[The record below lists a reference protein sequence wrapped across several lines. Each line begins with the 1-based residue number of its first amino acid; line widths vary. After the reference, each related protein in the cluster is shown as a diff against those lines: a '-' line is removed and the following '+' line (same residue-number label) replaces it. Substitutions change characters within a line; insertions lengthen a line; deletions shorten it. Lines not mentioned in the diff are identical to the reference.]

1 MTADLRPESP
11 ESPEFPESPKSA
23 EPSGSSGSAE
33 PSGSSGSVEPSGS
46 SGSPES
52 SGSSGPSAHPAPSQA
67 ARPET
72 LAVHAPQPEIR
83 GSRPLGM
90 PLHQGHIYAFESADA
105 LARAFESPDAFL
117 YSRMGNP
124 TVRALETAVARL
136 EGGADA
142 HSYASGMGAINGVLL
157 ALLSTGGHVVA
168 QRCVYGGTYAVLTD
182 LAARWGV
189 EVTYVSGTDPDEVRA
204 ALRPETRLLY
214 LETIA
219 NPTTRVSDLP
229 ALIAVAREAGVPSC
243 VDNTF
248 ASPLLCR
255 PIAYG
260 ADIVVHSATKYL
272 AGHADVL
279 GGIAVFKDADMHRR
293 IRHYAVEQGA
303 VTDPFAAWLTL
314 RGLQTLPLRVE
325 RQCANAA
332 ELAGRLAAH
341 PAVAAV
347 RHPALAGH
355 PDRELAA
362 RLLPK
367 GGGGVI
373 SLDLAGGREAGRA
386 FVEAVRVASLSVSL
400 GDVKTLVMHPAST
413 SHRQLDEAALTA
425 AGIGPGTVRL
435 SVGIE
440 HVEDLWTDL
449 AQALEKAAATET
461 V

>member
-1 MTADLRPESP
+1 MTADTHLTAADHHPE
-11 ESPEFPESPKSA
+11 
-23 EPSGSSGSAE
+23 
-33 PSGSSGSVEPSGS
+33 
-46 SGSPES
+46 
-52 SGSSGPSAHPAPSQA
+52 SAHPES

-83 GSRPLGM
+83 GSRPLGV
-90 PLHQGHIYAFESADA
+90 PIHQNHVFAFDSADA
-105 LARAFESPDAFL
+105 LAEAFGSPDEFL

-142 HSYASGMGAINGVLL
+142 LSYASGMGAINGVLL
-157 ALLSTGGHVVA
+157 ALLSSGGHVVA
-168 QRCVYGGTYAVLTD
+168 QRCLYGGTYALLTD

-189 EVTYVSGTDPDEVRA
+189 EVTYVSGTDADEVRA
-204 ALRPETRLLY
+204 ALRPGTAQRPGTALLY

-229 ALIAVAREAGVPSC
+229 ALIAVAREAGVPTV

-255 PIAYG
+255 PIPSYG
-260 ADIVVHSATKYL
+260 ADVVVHSATKYL

-279 GGIAVFKDADMHRR
+279 GGIAVFRDTALHRR
-293 IRHYAVEQGA
+293 VRHYAVEQGA

-325 RQCANAA
+325 RQSASAA
-332 ELAGRLAAH
+332 DLAARLAAH

-347 RHPALAGH
+347 RHPALASH
-355 PDRELAA
+355 PDHTIAA
-362 RLLPK
+362 RLLPR
-367 GGGGVI
+367 GGGGVV
-373 SLDLAGGREAGRA
+373 SLDLAGGREAGKA
-386 FVEAVRVASLSVSL
+386 FVEAVRLASLSVSL

-413 SHRQLDEAALTA
+413 SHRQLDEPALAA

-440 HVEDLWTDL
+440 HVEDLWADL
-449 AQALEKAAATET
+449 EQALAKAL
-461 V
+461 

>member
-1 MTADLRPESP
+1 MSAD
-11 ESPEFPESPKSA
+11 FPPFAS
-23 EPSGSSGSAE
+23 
-33 PSGSSGSVEPSGS
+33 
-46 SGSPES
+46 
-52 SGSSGPSAHPAPSQA
+52 
-67 ARPET
+67 RPET
-72 LAVHAPQPEIR
+72 LAVHSPQPEIK
-83 GSRPLGM
+83 GSRPLGV
-90 PLHQGHIYAFESADA
+90 PLHQGHVFAFETADA
-105 LARAFESPDAFL
+105 MADAFHSTDTFL

-136 EGGADA
+136 EGGAA
-142 HSYASGMGAINGVLL
+142 ALSYASGMGAINGVLL
-157 ALLSTGGHVVA
+157 ALLGTGGHVVA
-168 QRCVYGGTYAVLTD
+168 QRCLYGGTYALLAD
-182 LAARWGV
+182 LSARWGV
-189 EVTYVSGTDPDEVRA
+189 EVTYVSGSDADEVRA

-229 ALIAVAREAGVPSC
+229 ALIAAAREAGVPTA

-255 PIAYG
+255 PIEHG

-279 GGIAVFKDADMHRR
+279 GGIAVFRDEELYGRV
-293 IRHYAVEQGA
+293 RHYAVEQGA
-303 VTDPFAAWLTL
+303 STDPFAAWLTL
-314 RGLQTLPLRVE
+314 RGLQTLPLRIE

-332 ELAGRLAAH
+332 GLAARLAAH

-355 PDRELAA
+355 PDAAVAA
-362 RLLPK
+362 RLLPR
-367 GGGGVI
+367 GGGGVV
-373 SLDLAGGREAGRA
+373 SFDLAGGREAGRA
-386 FVEAVRVASLSVSL
+386 FVEGVRLASLSASL

-413 SHRQLDEAALTA
+413 SHRQLDAAALEA

-440 HVEDLWTDL
+440 HVEDLWADL
-449 AQALEKAAATET
+449 EQALAKAL
-461 V
+461 

>member
-1 MTADLRPESP
+1 MSADLLPGTS
-11 ESPEFPESPKSA
+11 
-23 EPSGSSGSAE
+23 
-33 PSGSSGSVEPSGS
+33 
-46 SGSPES
+46 
-52 SGSSGPSAHPAPSQA
+52 
-67 ARPET
+67 RPET
-72 LAVHAPQPEIR
+72 LAVHSPQPAIQ
-83 GSRPLGM
+83 GSRPLGV
-90 PLHQGHIYAFESADA
+90 PLHQGHVFAFETADA
-105 LARAFESPDAFL
+105 MAEAFHSTDTFL

-124 TVRALETAVARL
+124 TVRALEDAVARL
-136 EGGADA
+136 EGGVAA
-142 HSYASGMGAINGVLL
+142 LSYASGMGAINGVLL
-157 ALLSTGGHVVA
+157 GLLASGGHVVA
-168 QRCVYGGTYAVLTD
+168 QRCLYGGTYALLAD

-189 EVTYVSGTDPDEVRA
+189 DVTYVSGTDPDEVRA

-229 ALIAVAREAGVPSC
+229 ALIAVAHEAGVPAA

-279 GGIAVFKDADMHRR
+279 GGVAVFKDEELYGR

-303 VTDPFAAWLTL
+303 TTDPFAAWLTL
-314 RGLQTLPLRVE
+314 RGLQTLPLRIE

-332 ELAGRLAAH
+332 ELAARLAAH

-347 RHPALAGH
+347 RHPSLAGH
-355 PDRELAA
+355 PDHEVAA
-362 RLLPK
+362 RLLPR
-367 GGGGVI
+367 GGGGVV
-373 SLDLAGGREAGRA
+373 SFDLAGGREAGRA
-386 FVEAVRVASLSVSL
+386 FVEGVRLASLSASL
-400 GDVKTLVMHPAST
+400 GDVKSLVMHPAST
-413 SHRQLDEAALTA
+413 SHRQLDADALDA

-440 HVEDLWTDL
+440 HVEDLWADL
-449 AQALEKAAATET
+449 EQALAKAL
-461 V
+461 

>member
-1 MTADLRPESP
+1 MSADFL
-11 ESPEFPESPKSA
+11 SA
-23 EPSGSSGSAE
+23 TS
-33 PSGSSGSVEPSGS
+33 
-46 SGSPES
+46 
-52 SGSSGPSAHPAPSQA
+52 
-67 ARPET
+67 RPET
-72 LAVHAPQPEIR
+72 LAVHPPQPEIH
-83 GSRPLGM
+83 GSRPLGV
-90 PLHQGHIYAFESADA
+90 PIHQGHVFAFDSADA
-105 LARAFESPDAFL
+105 LSEAFGSPDAFL

-142 HSYASGMGAINGVLL
+142 LSYASGMGAVNGVLL

-168 QRCVYGGTYAVLTD
+168 QRCLYGGTYAVLTD

-189 EVTYVSGTDPDEVRA
+189 EVTYVSGTDADEVRA

-229 ALIAVAREAGVPSC
+229 ALIAAAREAGVPAV

-255 PIAYG
+255 PIEYG
-260 ADIVVHSATKYL
+260 ADVVVHSATKYL

-279 GGIAVFKDADMHRR
+279 GGVAVFRDTALHRQV
-293 IRHYAVEQGA
+293 RHYAVEQGA

-314 RGLQTLPLRVE
+314 RGLQTLPLRIE
-325 RQCANAA
+325 RQSASAA
-332 ELAGRLAAH
+332 DLAARLAAH
-341 PAVAAV
+341 SAVAAV
-347 RHPALAGH
+347 RHPALADH
-355 PDRELAA
+355 PDHEVAR
-362 RLLPK
+362 RLLPR
-367 GGGGVI
+367 GGGGVV

-413 SHRQLDEAALTA
+413 SHRQLDEQALAA
-425 AGIGPGTVRL
+425 AGIAAGTVRL

-449 AQALEKAAATET
+449 EQALEKAAAAS
-461 V
+461 